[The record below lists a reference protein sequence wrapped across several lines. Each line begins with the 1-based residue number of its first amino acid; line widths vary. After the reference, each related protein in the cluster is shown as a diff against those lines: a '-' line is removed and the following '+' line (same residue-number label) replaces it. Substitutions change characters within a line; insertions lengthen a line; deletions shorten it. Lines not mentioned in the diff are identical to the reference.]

1 MTTLVSPGNIGLPP
15 PTVRPLFDR
24 NRGVGWVAGTTVGF
38 LGFANEAEA
47 ADAAWVA
54 YRTLTQR
61 LARRD
66 GTRPIPIGTEPLT
79 IRRRGDRREIVAS
92 GRVIGTLVRGNA
104 EHPDIPSSFG
114 FEVQV
119 PQPADE
125 QDALSERSVKAKADL
140 MYRTLRKS
148 GIRWAMWGR
157 DPAPPTPGPVER
169 PARADRSEP
178 RTAQARRP
186 WPSWITNAR
195 SLRWLRASRPRA
207 VQHGARVAVEPLP
220 ARS

>member
-15 PTVRPLFDR
+15 PTARPLIDMD
-24 NRGVGWVAGTTVGF
+24 RGVGWVTGNTVGF

-61 LARRD
+61 LARRR

-79 IRRRGDRREIVAS
+79 IRRRGNRQEIVAS
-92 GRVIGTLVRGNA
+92 GRVIGTLARAEA
-104 EHPDIPSSFG
+104 EHPDTPTSFG
-114 FEVQV
+114 FEIQI

-125 QDALSERSVKAKADL
+125 QDELSERSVNGKADL

-157 DPAPPTPGPVER
+157 DAAPPAPGSVER
-169 PARADRSEP
+169 PERAEP
-178 RTAQARRP
+178 RTAQTRRQ
-186 WPSWITNAR
+186 WPSWIENAR
-195 SLRWLRASRPRA
+195 SLRWLRAPHARA
-207 VQHGARVAVEPLP
+207 AVERQP